1 MLRKSDSNKKELG
14 SSGHRTNKQG
24 ENPMSTTVLLRNV
37 RPWGAASIDLLIQ
50 DGKIAQMAP
59 SIPVDVGTTVI
70 DGQNQL
76 LLPGLVNAHAHIDKN
91 LFGRPWHPNETPE
104 PRRIVDFVE
113 NERRLRREL
122 NLSAETQS
130 ALEVRAALAAGVTQ
144 IRTHVDVD
152 TDAGLKHFEGV
163 LATREAFKDAITLQ
177 LVAFPQS
184 GMLVRPGTV
193 ELLEAA
199 VKLGADAIGGLDPST
214 IDRDPVRHLDT
225 IFAIADRHGVEVD
238 IHLHEPGTLGAFA
251 VELIAERTRVL
262 GLQGRVTIS
271 HVFCLGMIDE
281 PYLNRLIELLLENR
295 INIMSLGSGNGNFP
309 PLKRLHDAGVTL
321 CTGSDGV
328 RDTWGP
334 YNSVDMLDRVK
345 FLGYRSGFR
354 KDEEVEFLLSLV
366 TNGGAKVMS
375 DAAYGLTPGCRA
387 DLVVVPGDTP
397 TDAVINLPARTY
409 VFKAGRLVAADG
421 VCLV

>member
-1 MLRKSDSNKKELG
+1 M
-14 SSGHRTNKQG
+14 Q
-24 ENPMSTTVLLRNV
+24 PTTYLLRNV
-37 RPWGAASIDLLIQ
+37 RPWGGSSTDLLIQ
-50 DGKIAQMAP
+50 AGIIAQMGPGLTAG
-59 SIPVDVGTTVI
+59 SDATTI

-91 LFGRPWHPNETPE
+91 LFGRPWHANQTPE
-104 PRRIVDFVE
+104 PRRIVDFVD

-122 NLSAETQS
+122 NLASATQS
-130 ALEVRAALAAGVTQ
+130 ALEVRAALAAGVTH

-152 TDAGLKHFEGV
+152 TDSGLPHFEGV
-163 LATREAFKDAITLQ
+163 LATRAAFKDALTMQ
-177 LVAFPQS
+177 VVAFPQS

-199 VKLGADAIGGLDPST
+199 VKLGADVIGGLDPST
-214 IDRDPVRHLDT
+214 VDRDPVRHLDT
-225 IFAIADRHGVEVD
+225 IFAIAEWHGVEVD

-271 HVFCLGMIDE
+271 HVFCLGMIDDS
-281 PYLNRLIELLLENR
+281 YLGRLIDLLLENR
-295 INIMSLGSGNGNFP
+295 ITIMSLGSGTSPFP
-309 PLKRLHDAGVTL
+309 PLKRLHEAGVPL

-345 FLGYRSGFR
+345 VLGYRCGLR
-354 KDEEVEFLLSLV
+354 KDEEVEFLLHIA
-366 TNGGAKVMS
+366 THGGAKLMGDS
-375 DAAYGLTPGCRA
+375 RYGLAPGCRA
-387 DLVVVPGDTP
+387 DLVVLPGDTP
-397 TDAVINLPARTY
+397 TDAVINLPPRSY
-409 VFKAGRLVAADG
+409 VFKAGRLVAQAG